1 MDGTGYK
8 STFQRKIPSQLKL
21 EIFPFQCHH
30 NLILSKVRIKYQAV
44 DCRLGSSS
52 TQQND
57 KKVST
62 YSRINSCSYTVFEN
76 HSKCPISP
84 KLTLFGIFDEP
95 LSTQNLNIAMLNEWD
110 FFWFSN
116 TVCYWLPIPL
126 NSTLHIWTWASG
138 EFIRVHLLCFNS
150 LHLIFQL
157 SKIPSILQG
166 AL

>member
-62 YSRINSCSYTVFEN
+62 YSRINSCSATGCPFRSIVHYTYEHEPLVNSLESTCFA
-76 HSKCPISP
+76 STAC
-84 KLTLFGIFDEP
+84 TLF
-95 LSTQNLNIAMLNEWD
+95 
-110 FFWFSN
+110 SN
-116 TVCYWLPIPL
+116 CLKSLQSY
-126 NSTLHIWTWASG
+126 
-138 EFIRVHLLCFNS
+138 RVRNKFRY
-150 LHLIFQL
+150 FT
-157 SKIPSILQG
+157 SIQPPDRKV
-166 AL
+166 AH